1 MTADRLYTTWPD
13 VESRTQVE
21 GRQLEEHLWDV
32 GAGPSRW
39 LRMLPP

>member
-1 MTADRLYTTWPD
+1 MTAVRLYMTWPD

-21 GRQLEEHLWDV
+21 RRQLEEHLWDV